1 VALLRFAGDGSSSNT
16 ASGNTV
22 SRFRLTLALV
32 IVLLFGWEPVL
43 AQSASSD
50 SAQFQARIDE
60 IARGLTGHP
69 RLKNVS
75 DQKRQQLAEFVVG
88 NMLFVLLHETG
99 HALVTEM
106 ELPVLGRDED
116 AADAFAVVMLLKV
129 GTAMSHR
136 VVVEAAKAW
145 FLTDLRDKKE
155 GDKPELYDSHG
166 LSEQRAYQIVCL
178 MVGSNKEEFKDLAD
192 ETNLPEERQETCQ
205 RDYKHASWSWAKVLE
220 SHLRAAEQPKQNIE
234 TTYWPGKGEFDIYE
248 QSFRSLRM
256 LETVAGR
263 LADQYVWPHPIGL
276 EMASCGEINAKWQP
290 ENRKTFL
297 CYELA
302 QDFAELYRDYGQ
314 EWNAPPKEKWWQP
327 KWWKRAKKG

>member
-1 VALLRFAGDGSSSNT
+1 
-16 ASGNTV
+16 
-22 SRFRLTLALV
+22 
-32 IVLLFGWEPVL
+32 
-43 AQSASSD
+43 
-50 SAQFQARIDE
+50 
-60 IARGLTGHP
+60 
-69 RLKNVS
+69 
-75 DQKRQQLAEFVVG
+75 
-88 NMLFVLLHETG
+88 M
-99 HALVTEM
+99 
-106 ELPVLGRDED
+106 
-116 AADAFAVVMLLKV
+116 
-129 GTAMSHR
+129 
-136 VVVEAAKAW
+136 
-145 FLTDLRDKKE
+145 
-155 GDKPELYDSHG
+155 
-166 LSEQRAYQIVCL
+166 
-178 MVGSNKEEFKDLAD
+178 
-192 ETNLPEERQETCQ
+192 
-205 RDYKHASWSWAKVLE
+205 LE

-256 LETVAGR
+256 LETIAGR